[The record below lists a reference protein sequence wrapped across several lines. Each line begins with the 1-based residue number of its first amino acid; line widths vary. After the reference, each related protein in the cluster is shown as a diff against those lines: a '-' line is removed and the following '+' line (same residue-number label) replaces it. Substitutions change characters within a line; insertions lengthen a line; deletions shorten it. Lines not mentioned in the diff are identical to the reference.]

1 MAEKNKVEIT
11 GGNFTG
17 VTAIGQG
24 NKIRVDSV
32 HIDNAPPEL
41 SGLLDALVAKL
52 AETRETDADHA
63 VAHDRAVELKEEFA
77 EPEPD
82 SGRVA
87 KLWRRLSGLLDVAKF
102 GAEIG
107 KLVEAISAL
116 VA

>member
-1 MAEKNKVEIT
+1 MAEQNKVEIT

-17 VTAIGQG
+17 VTAVGQG
-24 NKIRVDSV
+24 NQIRVDSV
-32 HIDNAPPEL
+32 VVGNSAGEL

-63 VAHDRAVELKEEFA
+63 IAHDRALELKEELA

-82 SGRVA
+82 AGRVA
-87 KLWRRLSGLLDVAKF
+87 KLVRRLHGLLDVAKF
-102 GAEIG
+102 GVEIG
-107 KLVEAISAL
+107 KLVEGISAL

>member
-1 MAEKNKVEIT
+1 MIDKNSVKIT

-17 VTAIGQG
+17 VTAVGQG

-32 HIDNAPPEL
+32 NINNAPTEL
-41 SGLLDALVAKL
+41 SGLFDTLVAKL
-52 AETRETDADHA
+52 AEVRETDADYA
-63 VAHDRAVELKEEFA
+63 IAHDRAVELKEELA

-87 KLWRRLSGLLDVAKF
+87 RLWQRLRGLLDVAKF
-102 GAEIG
+102 GVEIG
-107 KLVEAISAL
+107 KLVEAISTL